1 MYRVL
6 LASILLLVL
15 SGCSGMGGVNVMDV
29 DNGPTPIFKTTQC
42 TVPNSDGVRCNV
54 KTCKAD
60 PASNCAIFADRCVQ
74 SGHDY
79 SGNKDSGTCTRTSGT
94 PS

>member
-1 MYRVL
+1 
-6 LASILLLVL
+6 
-15 SGCSGMGGVNVMDV
+15 MGGVNVMDV

-60 PASNCAIFADRCVQ
+60 QASDCAVFADRCVQ
-74 SGHDY
+74 SGHNY
-79 SGNKDSGTCTRTSGT
+79 SGGKDSGTCTRTSGT